1 MASDQPSQAAFAFHE
16 RQRAQILAVVPEQIE
31 GVEDRLAA
39 SFPHQ
44 LYKLA
49 AAISAKANQLAIENR
64 VRDRQVCQGC
74 RECTEGFVDDLLAA
88 DQSAG
93 TVFNVGQ
100 RPKAVML
107 QLENPIQMIERLRD
121 S

>member
-1 MASDQPSQAAFAFHE
+1 M
-16 RQRAQILAVVPEQIE
+16 PEQIE
-31 GVEDRLAA
+31 RVEDRVTTPC
-39 SFPHQ
+39 PHQ
-44 LYKLA
+44 VDELA
-49 AAISAKANQLAIENR
+49 AAISAEANQLAIENR

-74 RECTEGFVDDLLAA
+74 SECTEGFVNDLLAA

-107 QLENPIQMIERLRD
+107 SVQKTSRCGQTEPRFA
-121 S
+121 SG